1 MTTQT
6 DFKHTS
12 RAKRDRRV
20 KAEAIADLMVRTR
33 VRDPISPQQ
42 RAEIVRA
49 AGYPKASD
57 ETWDL
62 AQRLRDYPLA
72 VVALTLDEV
81 DEYARSEGLNHRQ
94 VVAFTPHTVQL
105 GSTRGCRV
113 RGVVRVS
120 AWSGC
125 STELVDLRD
134 QELATAVLDG

>member
-1 MTTQT
+1 MTTV
-6 DFKHTS
+6 DHAHTS
-12 RAKRDRRV
+12 RAKHDRRV
-20 KAEAIADLMVRTR
+20 KAEAIADLVVRTR

-72 VVALTLDEV
+72 VVALTIDEV
-81 DEYARSEGLNHRQ
+81 DEYARREGLNYRQ

-113 RGVVRVS
+113 RGVVRLA
-120 AWSGC
+120 AWSDC
-125 STELVDLRD
+125 ARELVDLRD
-134 QELATAVLDG
+134 QELALAVLDG